1 MPILMLLTNKYVQFA
16 LIAIVALAAM
26 WGFGRHQRSLGYAQ
40 AQSERY
46 VADLESF
53 QAESKKLQGLSA
65 AIESQL
71 AEFRAI
77 EPKVIERYT
86 NVVVQKPLP
95 AMCLVD
101 PERLRSINA
110 AIASAN
116 SGQSSQSLPAAK

>member
-1 MPILMLLTNKYVQFA
+1 MPILMLLSNRYVQLA
-16 LIAIVALAAM
+16 LVVSIALMAL
-26 WGFGRHQRSLGYAQ
+26 WGYGKHQHSLGYSQ
-40 AQSERY
+40 AQGERY

-53 QAESKKLQGLSA
+53 KSESHKLQGLSVV
-65 AIESQL
+65 IEGQI

-86 NVVVQKPLP
+86 NVVVEKPLP
-95 AMCLVD
+95 ANCIVD

-116 SGQSSQSLPAAK
+116 SGQLGKSMPSGK

>member
-1 MPILMLLTNKYVQFA
+1 MLLGNKYVQFA
-16 LIAIVALAAM
+16 LIAVVALAAM
-26 WGFGRHQRSLGYAQ
+26 WGYGKRQHSLGYSQ
-40 AQSERY
+40 AQNERY

-53 QAESKKLQGLSA
+53 QAESKKLQGLSVI
-65 AIESQL
+65 IENQL

-116 SGQSSQSLPAAK
+116 SSQSSKSLPASK